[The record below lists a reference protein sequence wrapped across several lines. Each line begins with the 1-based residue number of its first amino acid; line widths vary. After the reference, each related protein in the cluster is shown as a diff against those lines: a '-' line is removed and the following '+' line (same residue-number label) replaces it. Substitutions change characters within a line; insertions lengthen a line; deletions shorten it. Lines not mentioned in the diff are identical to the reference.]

1 MRRHDRRVTESGVA
15 AVAPG
20 RRPARF
26 VVKLRG
32 WAESLEPG

>member
-1 MRRHDRRVTESGVA
+1 MRRHDRRVNDSGVA

-20 RRPARF
+20 RRPAG
-26 VVKLRG
+26 VGLTLRG